1 LAGRWTHSFEE
12 DHDGI
17 TVYRRADF
25 TFPPARGRRGVEFR
39 PDGTFVQLDFGR
51 GDAPEPGAS
60 GRWSSAGA
68 LSLPPPPIAG
78 SAGTGGTPGGEGM
91 NSGADA
97 AGMNST
103 GSAGTGGMPG
113 GAGMNGGAAAT
124 GSTGAGGAPAAGVAG
139 RVVRAAP
146 DRLEIVWE

>member
-39 PDGTFVQLDFGR
+39 PDGTFTELSPGR
-51 GDAPEPGAS
+51 ADAPEPSSTGRLANNGALLR
-60 GRWSSAGA
+60 GAQPTNAAGA
-68 LSLPPPPIAG
+68 A
-78 SAGTGGTPGGEGM
+78 SA
-91 NSGADA
+91 
-97 AGMNST
+97 
-103 GSAGTGGMPG
+103 GGMPG
-113 GAGMNGGAAAT
+113 GAGMNSGAAA
-124 GSTGAGGAPAAGVAG
+124 AGTSVGESGRSPTSGVAG